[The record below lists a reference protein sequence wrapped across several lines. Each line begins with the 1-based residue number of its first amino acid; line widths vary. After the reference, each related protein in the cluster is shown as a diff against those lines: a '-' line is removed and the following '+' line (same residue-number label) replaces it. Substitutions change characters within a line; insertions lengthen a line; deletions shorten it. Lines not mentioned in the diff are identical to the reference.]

1 MLNFFHIAGLS
12 LLSLTSTNSI
22 LVDMDSSSNLSNSNF
37 LCYMQTSEGAVLN
50 LENLCQS
57 DEKKENTSIK
67 PGSTSTENN
76 LDNEGEP
83 SNEGDSNMDTTS
95 NTPDHSDSLDNE
107 SISPDSEQLDI
118 EDNDTEP

>member
-37 LCYMQTSEGAVLN
+37 LCYMRTSEGAVLN

-76 LDNEGEP
+76 LDNEGEL